1 MLILRHRFRNQPSMN
16 EQTLQQEN
24 EAYRGTRGVSENNR
38 DRGFQPAFRDSDTG
52 RIEVSR
58 LQSGEPATMHI
69 ISWLPQEWAAET
81 AADGAVMALKPGIDC
96 GFVSDGVF
104 YTREQAAEE

>member
-1 MLILRHRFRNQPSMN
+1 MN